1 MLTFNKTNID
11 LHLITIDVLLS
22 DIQLDYM
29 VLSSSDTTAIRKTYL
44 MTRNRIVTGML
55 FALAPTLS
63 FANADNQFEFSHSK
77 QGTVC
82 SSNPDIWQLG
92 GELQVDAPISLNGE
106 VITRGG
112 QKNVSNHIDLFSG
125 KEPSIEQQY
134 MMSSIGCIQSEDPI
148 SLVGAVA
155 SLYEIQHTTLSSSD
169 IPPPVREPDLPKAPE
184 IVKDQFE
191 TKTQFDQRVEKLRIE
206 RQQQIAAIQLKYR
219 QQVEARNAKI
229 RVLQEGADSRKG
241 NLGVQKTRLV
251 AKAFRDVM
259 GKPVVTTKSYDAENQ
274 QMHLLFKASNQN
286 YQRDIILNVPLEQA
300 RDVFNNI
307 DKLDLTLTYS
317 YDESQLELV
326 NIKGNYNNAM
336 YSGDVAKS
344 NYQPEAL
351 SVVLNSG
358 PSSAATPGLEMQNPN
373 LIDAFEVDSRLSAT
387 DNTASDELKQL
398 LNGFVP
404 VESNS
409 SNWFF
414 NLSIED
420 YANSDQVA
428 FARSSGEVMSD
439 VATKVLGVPERH
451 VYELIDRDATSG
463 AIKDK
468 LRLMLDNVDE
478 GDTVYFY
485 YSGHGIPAIP
495 DNDPY
500 ILPQDKIPD
509 YITDDEFFK
518 LDNLYKTLSSSKAG
532 KIVVMVDSCFSGAT
546 DGVSV
551 IKGVAASR
559 LAPKKVSIDPERMVV
574 LTAGRDKEYSN
585 MYQEKGHRLFS
596 YYLMKSMIE
605 GNKDVN
611 TLYQDVYDKVKSASF
626 EMGDLK
632 RQHPTITGNQTMS
645 L

>member
-1 MLTFNKTNID
+1 MQ
-11 LHLITIDVLLS
+11 LS
-22 DIQLDYM
+22 DIQLSYM
-29 VLSSSDTTAIRKTYL
+29 FQGSSDTTLIRKTYL
-44 MTRNRIVTGML
+44 MIRNRIVTGML
-55 FALAPTLS
+55 IALVPSLS
-63 FANADNQFEFSHSK
+63 YANNDNQFEFSHSK

-82 SSNPDIWQLG
+82 SSSPDVWLLG
-92 GELQVDAPISLNGE
+92 GELQVDAPITLNGN
-106 VITRGG
+106 VITRLGNTELTNQLNSITG
-112 QKNVSNHIDLFSG
+112 TSSS
-125 KEPSIEQQY
+125 KEQHY
-134 MMSSIGCIQSEDPI
+134 MTQAIGCIQAEDPI

-155 SLYEIQHTTLSSSD
+155 SLYDAQYTSLSSSD
-169 IPPPVREPDLPKAPE
+169 IPAPIPEPDLPKAPE

-191 TKTQFDQRVEKLRIE
+191 TKIQFEQRVEKLRTE
-206 RQQQIAAIQLKYR
+206 RQQEIADIQQKYR
-219 QQVEARNAKI
+219 QQVEARNEKI
-229 RVLQEGADSRKG
+229 RELQEAADSRKG
-241 NLGVQKTRLV
+241 NLEAKKTQLV
-251 AKAFRDVM
+251 ASAFRDVM

-286 YQRDIILNVPLEQA
+286 YQRDIILNVPLDQA

-307 DKLDLTLTYS
+307 DKLDLALTYS
-317 YDESQLELV
+317 YDESQLELI
-326 NIKGNYNNAM
+326 NIRGKYNEAQF
-336 YSGDVAKS
+336 SGDVAQS

-351 SVVLNSG
+351 SVVLNNG
-358 PSSAATPGLEMQNPN
+358 PNRAATPGLEMQNPN

-387 DNTASDELKQL
+387 DSTAADELKQL

-518 LDNLYKTLSSSKAG
+518 LDNLYKTLSASKAG

-574 LTAGRDKEYSN
+574 ITAGRDKEYSN

-605 GNKDVN
+605 GNKDVG

-632 RQHPTITGNQTMS
+632 RQHPTITGNQTIS